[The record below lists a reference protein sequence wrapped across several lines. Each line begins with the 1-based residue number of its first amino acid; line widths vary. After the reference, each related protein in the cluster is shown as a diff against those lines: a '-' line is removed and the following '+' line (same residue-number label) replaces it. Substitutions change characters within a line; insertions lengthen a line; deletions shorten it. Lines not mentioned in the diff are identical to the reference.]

1 MKLGSTVRH
10 PTVYIELVCL
20 PPPTDYL
27 NYGVH
32 LRSGIDGKYM
42 VLGYRGSI
50 KYSADFGLECTV
62 CDEAHSE
69 SSITCTWRN
78 QPNETFSALFKL
90 NKRAQGRCPT
100 ELTEWQTC
108 NLTSQSSC
116 QIPFHGC
123 ADPFHDTYYV
133 MVNSSSM
140 LFQSINFIKPDIV
153 KPDPP
158 ENLLVS
164 SVSSREMTVEW
175 DMPRCAALLFM
186 NYICA
191 IQYVS
196 LRDNITREKEIMV
209 DMPNPQYVTL
219 GSLVP
224 HTRYLVRI
232 QCRQVIGELWS
243 EYSPFIEA
251 QTNESAPA
259 GGPVVRTPEV
269 TWIDYRL
276 GLRNMTLRWE
286 PLDLEKWNSETLGGY
301 LVNATDQRTYE
312 TTSYNITASDVDLYT
327 LTIPN
332 LMLSEYQLKIMAYN
346 NKGLSPPRV
355 LQLRDISKRPDQPR
369 NVVAMVT
376 TEGDVLLSWQPP
388 AAIGGIWKYYVS
400 WCELARDH
408 GCAGDGN
415 VTSVPGTQLT
425 VTVQDNWLPYSRY
438 RFIVKAATSAGKGE
452 PSSTVYL
459 YSVEGVPSS
468 PPQNVTVQAE
478 TSRSLLVRWKPPPLQ
493 DRRGIITT
501 YRVYYYVTP
510 TVRGQQLATD
520 SVFVSVNVTDDAQP
534 MQFTLPGLTPFTD
547 YSVRVSAVTS
557 QGEGDK
563 TDAVSTRTKQ
573 AAPNDAPGKVSVINA
588 TVNTLVISWTP
599 PSQPNG
605 IIQGYT
611 VHYGNSSIQVGNQMQ
626 VVLEGLEGDVEYPV
640 QVQAC
645 TGASETPCGPLSP
658 VEKFLTKLGEP
669 GIPKNLKVTFD
680 EYTEQIHVVWDPPV
694 PRNAR
699 VIVYSISYGRMDD
712 DQVFLKETTET
723 EWLVDKSK
731 IYCRR
736 GRSYFF
742 WVQAQPV
749 GQVDLAGKPT
759 GIVYL
764 DCNDIPNAY
773 HSSQPEPVSLTAVT
787 AAGVIAVLVL
797 FGICLAVSGPKM
809 HKRFKEMKEQRSQL
823 PGLKNYVCEEGTY
836 YSVPADGFFTGQSMR
851 MENPYVISDSG
862 VDKEIVDDI
871 GQLKKLG
878 RQWSHDSA
886 IGLDSSDGSIT
897 VDVSGKSAHF
907 STASSSSGCSDGSE
921 ESLLP
926 HKEEGDADA
935 EKGDIVWEKRERAA
949 STNTTSS
956 HGSSEQGSEV
966 AEYSKVAA
974 VGGKFRD
981 LNINYVPK
989 LGEKEKNV
997 PNTPKREDLVDLDPS
1012 KLISVHSPI
1021 HLSPEQIKH
1030 RIIDPDKIVYIAKE
1044 PGRAEAE
1051 V

>member
-1 MKLGSTVRH
+1 MSSQW
-10 PTVYIELVCL
+10 
-20 PPPTDYL
+20 
-27 NYGVH
+27 
-32 LRSGIDGKYM
+32 RSGVILALFPM
-42 VLGYRGSI
+42 VLMGLSSAQYD
-50 KYSADFGLECTV
+50 SADFGLECTV

-510 TVRGQQLATD
+510 TVRGQQTPTAERNA
-520 SVFVSVNVTDDAQP
+520 SVNITDDAQP
-534 MQFTLPGLTPFTD
+534 VQFSLSGLEPFTL
-547 YSVRVSAVTS
+547 YSVRLSAVTS
-557 QGEGDK
+557 QGEGNK
-563 TDAVSTRTKQ
+563 SPPTGARTSQ
-573 AAPNDAPGKVSVINA
+573 AAPSDPPADVQINDIA
-588 TVNTLVISWTP
+588 VNNITLSWTP

-605 IIQGYT
+605 IIRYYIIK
-611 VHYGNSSIQVGNQMQ
+611 HGNDTMSDGNHTAF
-626 VVLEGLEGDVEYPV
+626 VLEGLEGNTNYVI
-640 QVQAC
+640 QVQGC
-645 TGASETPCGPLSP
+645 TAAETPCGPLSP
-658 VEKFLTKLGEP
+658 VELVRTKVGAP
-669 GIPKNLKVTFD
+669 GIVQNLVARFD
-680 EYTEQIHVVWDPPV
+680 PTNGDVSVSWTPPV
-694 PRNAR
+694 LKNGRDISY
-699 VIVYSISYGRMDD
+699 IVSYGRKDLRND
-712 DQVFLKETTET
+712 NIAVTTTTQWTNDKLADTCSDGLELFFRVRARTRDPGTGEVFN
-723 EWLVDKSK
+723 
-731 IYCRR
+731 
-736 GRSYFF
+736 G
-742 WVQAQPV
+742 
-749 GQVDLAGKPT
+749 
-759 GIVYL
+759 
-764 DCNDIPNAY
+764 
-773 HSSQPEPVSLTAVT
+773 PVSTEYLSCDTRPGTSPSSKDIQGLRLALEAKV
-787 AAGVIAVLVL
+787 GIILAVLIACMV
-797 FGICLAVSGPKM
+797 GLAALVPSLRKM
-809 HKRFKEMKEQRSQL
+809 YKSSRNDV
-823 PGLKNYVCEEGTY
+823 PG
-836 YSVPADGFFTGQSMR
+836 PADFITDTNQGVYCYIPDGPQTLNNLHIVSEQTGKT
-851 MENPYVISDSG
+851 P
-862 VDKEIVDDI
+862 EILDDFS
-871 GQLKKLG
+871 KLRVE

-886 IGLDSSDGSIT
+886 FGSDYGNNN
-897 VDVSGKSAHF
+897 VDFNVAEQKAHY
-907 STASSSSGCSDGSE
+907 SVGGSSSGYSNASDENAALQSDVSKAENLASDNQQNNFDDYSKLANVDSNFKDLKVNYVTKQDSKMVEGLKHRTSTHSSMDNLDTKTDCSKLAAERDYRKDLDVNYVSNTGTKGNKSE
-921 ESLLP
+921 RVP
-926 HKEEGDADA
+926 K
-935 EKGDIVWEKRERAA
+935 
-949 STNTTSS
+949 
-956 HGSSEQGSEV
+956 SEQSSPKHADIPYIESPSPV
-966 AEYSKVAA
+966 KCKMFDPNEAP
-974 VGGKFRD
+974 
-981 LNINYVPK
+981 YVT
-989 LGEKEKNV
+989 N
-997 PNTPKREDLVDLDPS
+997 
-1012 KLISVHSPI
+1012 
-1021 HLSPEQIKH
+1021 
-1030 RIIDPDKIVYIAKE
+1030 A
-1044 PGRAEAE
+1044 
-1051 V
+1051 